1 MNARI
6 ESMSHGDGKVYLQ
19 MVLDRLHPNAS
30 VLLDARLK
38 DGTKI
43 PAHLFP
49 FNPLEEQSQANYV
62 VVLPHFDVREVDL
75 TFFEYSGEGEPLT
88 QSRLTVELNM
98 VRWHTRFNA
107 LVHNEL
113 LEQMFDIEREYGSSR
128 VNVYFTDAIEDGDEI
143 VVKMLA
149 DMPHVEGADVMVDFC
164 DPSGAEIDLPVYPLL
179 DEVVAPSQFGEEERL
194 HVGFSVRVSA
204 DAKDFCVTVYDANEL
219 VSGGFAQFCDETYS
233 PLREQ

>member
-19 MVLDRLHPNAS
+19 MVLDRMHPDAE

-49 FNPLEEQSQANYV
+49 FNPLEETSQANYV

-75 TFFEYSGEGEPLT
+75 TFLEYAGESSPLT

-98 VRWHTRFNA
+98 MRWRTRFNA
-107 LVHNEL
+107 FVHNEL
-113 LEQMFDIEREYGSSR
+113 LEQMFDIEREYCSGR
-128 VNVYFTDAIEDGDEI
+128 MNVYFTDAIEDGDEI
-143 VVKMLA
+143 VVKMLSLI
-149 DMPHVEGADVMVDFC
+149 H
-164 DPSGAEIDLPVYPLL
+164 I
-179 DEVVAPSQFGEEERL
+179 
-194 HVGFSVRVSA
+194 
-204 DAKDFCVTVYDANEL
+204 
-219 VSGGFAQFCDETYS
+219 
-233 PLREQ
+233 